1 MSKRDSLIECIFS
14 TYVEGNETLK
24 SDLDT
29 ENDRIFYEYYGK
41 RRGRSGGIER
51 CPVCSC
57 TSSVLCWIQC
67 SKRVVKIMRL
77 RKFCGHFIGQRKG

>member
-41 RRGRSGGIER
+41 IESGEADPEELSGVQYAAARAAFYAGFNAAKE
-51 CPVCSC
+51 
-57 TSSVLCWIQC
+57 LL
-67 SKRVVKIMRL
+67 K
-77 RKFCGHFIGQRKG
+77 